1 MADCFGWFDVWT
13 NALEPFGY
21 RVWEPVGNA
30 EPMQKRWAQE
40 HGVAYDEDTWLTDI
54 VAAQVKHF
62 APDVVFVNDYSTY
75 SASFFQHLRERFS
88 FIRLIIGW
96 CGAPYRDRSVFDAY
110 DLILSNIPPLV
121 EHFREEGHRSEHMA
135 HAFDPRILD
144 HIDTKRQPRHD
155 FVFAGSIVK
164 GESYHNKREQLLR
177 NLIHETGLEIW
188 SNVDVPSFGARV
200 RYHSKNLL
208 HRVGSAS
215 KAVPA
220 LHSVLSGLP
229 RLGPHLACNEA
240 PPRPYVTPEVA
251 SLACAPVFGRSMFQL
266 LAETR
271 VALNTHID
279 LAREHASNMRLF
291 EATGVKTCLLTEH
304 QQNLDTLFV
313 PDQEVVTYN
322 SVEEAVEKVE
332 YLLTHEDERR
342 RIAQAGQART
352 LRDHTFENRAE
363 QLDQTIRQQLD
374 RN

>member
-1 MADCFGWFDVWT
+1 
-13 NALEPFGY
+13 
-21 RVWEPVGNA
+21 
-30 EPMQKRWAQE
+30 
-40 HGVAYDEDTWLTDI
+40 
-54 VAAQVKHF
+54 
-62 APDVVFVNDYSTY
+62 
-75 SASFFQHLRERFS
+75 
-88 FIRLIIGW
+88 
-96 CGAPYRDRSVFDAY
+96 
-110 DLILSNIPPLV
+110 
-121 EHFREEGHRSEHMA
+121 
-135 HAFDPRILD
+135 
-144 HIDTKRQPRHD
+144 
-155 FVFAGSIVK
+155 
-164 GESYHNKREQLLR
+164 
-177 NLIHETGLEIW
+177 
-188 SNVDVPSFGARV
+188 
-200 RYHSKNLL
+200 
-208 HRVGSAS
+208 
-215 KAVPA
+215 
-220 LHSVLSGLP
+220 
-229 RLGPHLACNEA
+229 
-240 PPRPYVTPEVA
+240 
-251 SLACAPVFGRSMFQL
+251 MFQL